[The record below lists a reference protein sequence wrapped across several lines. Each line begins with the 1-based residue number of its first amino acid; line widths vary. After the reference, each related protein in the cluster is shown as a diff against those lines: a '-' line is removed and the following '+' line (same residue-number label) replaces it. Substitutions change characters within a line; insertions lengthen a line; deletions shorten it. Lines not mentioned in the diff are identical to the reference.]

1 MDTIDIGIYV
11 SYIFLGVALVAAVLL
26 PLVNAIKHPAGL
38 VKSLIGVGGLVV
50 LFIVAYTLSGSEVS
64 SKAVAMGVD
73 ESGSKMIGAG
83 LTLFY
88 FVFIGAALGIV
99 FSEINKALK

>member
-1 MDTIDIGIYV
+1 MDTIDIGIYL
-11 SYIFLGVALVAAVLL
+11 SYIFLGVALAASVVL
-26 PLVNAIKHPAGL
+26 PLVNALKHPAGL

-50 LFIVAYTLSGSEVS
+50 LFIVAYSLSGSELT
-64 SKAVAMGVD
+64 SKAIAMGVD

-88 FVFIGAALGIV
+88 FVFVAAALGIV
-99 FSEINKALK
+99 FSEISKALK